1 MAAANTITPLKDWK
15 YGIPGHG
22 KPLTKQE
29 REELLRKGWSKNP
42 SPLVN
47 PVLGNQLRIQSNPR
61 EQLMAKTPYDSLSGW
76 QKGIIMNQLNSR
88 SGKSYDKEVLR
99 IQTMYPG
106 FRLPL

>member
-1 MAAANTITPLKDWK
+1 MTAANKISGIKDLL
-15 YGIPGHG
+15 YSIPGHG
-22 KPLTKQE
+22 KDLTEKE
-29 REELLRKGWSKNP
+29 KEELLKRDWSKNP

-61 EQLMAKTPYDSLSGW
+61 EQLLAKTPYDSLSGW

-88 SGKSYDKEVLR
+88 SGKSYDKEVIR

-106 FRLPL
+106 FRLP